1 VATAEQ
7 VRAALRA
14 TWHRAVDD
22 CVALPS
28 GLDAGNWAVR
38 VGAERYVARTV
49 AAGRRGPFEAGLAA
63 AQALLAARG
72 PAGTPVPAVDGRLTV
87 PLPGGEVIALL
98 RSVPGRPLEPADPV
112 DQQWWG
118 DALGAAHHRLSGF
131 RHPGVGKFHTVRPD
145 APYLDA
151 LPDVQSAVAA
161 AVRTVRR
168 LFVTDQLTYGLLHGD
183 PAPSAFRI
191 DPLTG
196 RLGLVDWG
204 PVASGPLMYDLASAV
219 AYAGGPVAARDLIE
233 AYLAA
238 GPVPRDEMD
247 AALPTMLMLRW
258 AVEADHFAQRLAARR
273 RDEARETDRARLDR
287 ALATLVELIGGQPA

>member
-7 VRAALRA
+7 VRAVLRS
-14 TWHRAVDD
+14 TWHRVAED
-22 CVALPS
+22 CVALPD
-28 GLDAGNWAVR
+28 GVTAADWAVTI
-38 VGAERYVARTV
+38 GSQQFVARVV
-49 AAGRRGPFEAGLAA
+49 AVSQRHPFEAGLAVA
-63 AQALLAARG
+63 GYLHDSQR
-72 PAGTPVPAVDGRLTV
+72 PASIPVRAVDGGVTGSL
-87 PLPGGEVIALL
+87 GDEVVALL
-98 RSVPGRPLEPADPV
+98 HPTPGRPLDGADPV